1 MSFNVP
7 LNWSLMSLSL
17 WLCFFLTPHLLS
29 FQAMAHPTPSETISL
44 WLPDLPITQTVFIWK
59 AAQISQVVLSRLQWF
74 GNSNLLV
81 NFQHSMWKDKYEWNI
96 VRLAA
101 MQRPKKIWG
110 IKILKALH
118 FLCYNVWTVA
128 QNCEDLLWHVVSNFH
143 ASRSNGISMRQQSV
157 IKNIEE
163 GKVSWCCYVVQ
174 NQCNP
179 FCFTKEKKG
188 KPSV

>member
-29 FQAMAHPTPSETISL
+29 FQAIMGHPTPSETISL
-44 WLPDLPITQTVFIWK
+44 WLPDLPITQTIYKWK
-59 AAQISQVVLSRLQWF
+59 AAKISQFVLSRLQWF

-81 NFQHSMWKDKYEWNI
+81 DLQHSMWKDKYEWNI

-110 IKILKALH
+110 IETLKALH
-118 FLCYNVWTVA
+118 ILCYNVRTVCRLIKHMVA
-128 QNCEDLLWHVVSNFH
+128 KFPK
-143 ASRSNGISMRQQSV
+143 QQELV
-157 IKNIEE
+157 
-163 GKVSWCCYVVQ
+163 
-174 NQCNP
+174 
-179 FCFTKEKKG
+179 F
-188 KPSV
+188 